1 MHPHRGL
8 FRPGMSLGSTLGRA
22 RIDLHYHR
30 QCNTG
35 ATVVPAMSARRL
47 RHPPPRPTRA
57 WAGDPPTLHAAAR
70 RRLLDA
76 AVRCITREGMVGGN
90 IAAVAAEA
98 GVSRPTVYRYFADQ
112 RALVEETLL
121 HAGRDL
127 TERLGARLRRL
138 GAPAEMAVETVRFVL
153 REIPREPVLG
163 AMWSEAVL
171 DASAVAMITRRP
183 VIDWSRDA
191 VKDLVRAAGWSAE
204 AADEAVEV
212 MLRML
217 LSLLAAPEPRRSDA
231 ALRAFL
237 RRRLVPSLGFATPGR
252 SSSR

>member
-1 MHPHRGL
+1 
-8 FRPGMSLGSTLGRA
+8 MSPSR
-22 RIDLHYHR
+22 
-30 QCNTG
+30 
-35 ATVVPAMSARRL
+35 VRR
-47 RHPPPRPTRA
+47 RPPRPTRTRS

-70 RRLLDA
+70 ERLLDA
-76 AVRCITREGMVGGN
+76 AVRCIARDGMPGAN
-90 IAAVAAEA
+90 IAAVAAEG

-112 RALVEETLL
+112 QALVEATLL
-121 HAGRDL
+121 YAGRDL
-127 TERLGARLRRL
+127 SERLSARLR
-138 GAPAEMAVETVRFVL
+138 GIDAPAEMAVEAVRFVL

-163 AMWSEAVL
+163 AMWSETVL

-183 VIDWSRDA
+183 ALDWSREA
-191 VKDLVRAAGWSAE
+191 LTDLVQAAGWNAG

-237 RRRLVPSLGFATPGR
+237 MRRLVPALDLATPRR

>member
-1 MHPHRGL
+1 
-8 FRPGMSLGSTLGRA
+8 MSPRS
-22 RIDLHYHR
+22 
-30 QCNTG
+30 
-35 ATVVPAMSARRL
+35 L
-47 RHPPPRPTRA
+47 RHQPPRSPRTRA

-70 RRLLDA
+70 ERLLDA
-76 AVRCITREGMVGGN
+76 AVRCIERDGIGGAN
-90 IAAVAAEA
+90 VAAIAAEA

-112 RALVEETLL
+112 QSLVDATLL

-127 TERLGARLRRL
+127 SERLGARLRRL
-138 GAPAEMAVETVRFVL
+138 RAPAEMAVEAVFFVL

-171 DASAVAMITRRP
+171 DASVVASITRRP
-183 VIDWSRDA
+183 VLDWSRDA

-237 RRRLVPSLGFATPGR
+237 MRRLVPALDLATSRR
-252 SSSR
+252 SASR

>member
-1 MHPHRGL
+1 
-8 FRPGMSLGSTLGRA
+8 MSIA
-22 RIDLHYHR
+22 
-30 QCNTG
+30 
-35 ATVVPAMSARRL
+35 RL
-47 RHPPPRPTRA
+47 RRQPPRSTRTRA

-70 RRLLDA
+70 ERLLDA
-76 AVRCITREGMVGGN
+76 AVRCVARGGMPGAN

-112 RALVEETLL
+112 QALVEATLL
-121 HAGRDL
+121 HAARDL
-127 TERLGARLRRL
+127 TERLGARLRQL
-138 GAPAEMAVETVRFVL
+138 SAPAEMAVEAVCFVL

-163 AMWSEAVL
+163 AMWTEAVL
-171 DASAVAMITRRP
+171 DARAVAMITRRP
-183 VIDWSRDA
+183 VLDWSRNA
-191 VKDLVRAAGWSAE
+191 LQDLVRAAGWSAA

-237 RRRLVPSLGFATPGR
+237 MRRLVPALDLSTPR
-252 SSSR
+252 RNSAR

>member
-1 MHPHRGL
+1 
-8 FRPGMSLGSTLGRA
+8 MSPR
-22 RIDLHYHR
+22 
-30 QCNTG
+30 N
-35 ATVVPAMSARRL
+35 L
-47 RHPPPRPTRA
+47 RHQPPRPTRTRA
-57 WAGDPPTLHAAAR
+57 WAGDPPTLQAAAR
-70 RRLLDA
+70 ERLLDA
-76 AVRCITREGMVGGN
+76 AVRCIARDGMAGAN

-98 GVSRPTVYRYFADQ
+98 GVSRPTVYRYFADPQ
-112 RALVEETLL
+112 ALVEATLL

-171 DASAVAMITRRP
+171 DATVIASITRRP
-183 VIDWSRDA
+183 VLDWSRDA
-191 VKDLVRAAGWSAE
+191 VKDLVRAAGWSAG

-237 RRRLVPSLGFATPGR
+237 MRRLVPALDLATPGR
-252 SSSR
+252 NSSR

>member
-1 MHPHRGL
+1 
-8 FRPGMSLGSTLGRA
+8 MSPS
-22 RIDLHYHR
+22 
-30 QCNTG
+30 
-35 ATVVPAMSARRL
+35 RRL
-47 RHPPPRPTRA
+47 RHQPPRPTRNRA

-70 RRLLDA
+70 ERLLDA
-76 AVRCITREGMVGGN
+76 AVRCITRDGMVGGN

-112 RALVEETLL
+112 QSLVDATLL

-127 TERLGARLRRL
+127 SERLGARLRRL
-138 GAPAEMAVETVRFVL
+138 RAPAEMAVEAVFFVL

-163 AMWSEAVL
+163 AMWSDAVL
-171 DASAVAMITRRP
+171 DASVVASITRRP
-183 VIDWSRDA
+183 VLDWGRGA
-191 VKDLVRAAGWSAE
+191 VGDLVRAAGWSAE

-237 RRRLVPSLGFATPGR
+237 MRRLVPALGLATRGR
-252 SSSR
+252 SASR

>member
-1 MHPHRGL
+1 
-8 FRPGMSLGSTLGRA
+8 MSIA
-22 RIDLHYHR
+22 
-30 QCNTG
+30 
-35 ATVVPAMSARRL
+35 RL
-47 RHPPPRPTRA
+47 RRQPPRSTRTRA

-70 RRLLDA
+70 ERLLDA
-76 AVRCITREGMVGGN
+76 AVRCVARGGMPGAN

-112 RALVEETLL
+112 QALVEATLL
-121 HAGRDL
+121 HAAREL
-127 TERLGARLRRL
+127 TERLGARLRQL
-138 GAPAEMAVETVRFVL
+138 SAPAEMAVEAVCFVL

-171 DASAVAMITRRP
+171 DARTVALITRRP
-183 VIDWSRDA
+183 VLDWSRNA
-191 VKDLVRAAGWSAE
+191 VKDLVRAAGWSVA

-217 LSLLAAPEPRRSDA
+217 LSLLAAPEPRRSEV

-237 RRRLVPSLGFATPGR
+237 MRRLVPALDLSTPR
-252 SSSR
+252 RNSSR

>member
-1 MHPHRGL
+1 
-8 FRPGMSLGSTLGRA
+8 MS
-22 RIDLHYHR
+22 
-30 QCNTG
+30 
-35 ATVVPAMSARRL
+35 VRRL
-47 RHPPPRPTRA
+47 RHQPPRSTRTRTPS
-57 WAGDPPTLHAAAR
+57 WAGDPPTLPAAAR
-70 RRLLDA
+70 DRLLDA
-76 AVRCITREGMVGGN
+76 AVRCIARDGMVGAN
-90 IAAVAAEA
+90 IATVAAEA

-237 RRRLVPSLGFATPGR
+237 MRRLVPSLGLATPGR